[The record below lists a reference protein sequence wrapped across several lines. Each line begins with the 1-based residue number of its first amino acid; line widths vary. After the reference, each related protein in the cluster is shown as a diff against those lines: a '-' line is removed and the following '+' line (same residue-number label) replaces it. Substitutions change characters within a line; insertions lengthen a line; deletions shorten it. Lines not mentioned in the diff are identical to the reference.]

1 MRKYIGTVTEIQ
13 STDVG
18 AILIAKGTKI
28 FDNNLG
34 AIPCITT
41 NVVNDNNNETF
52 SAILDSPFTGRRYIA
67 EFAIDNLDADTEC
80 KMCDWSKA
88 DIYEI

>member
-13 STDVG
+13 STEVG
-18 AILIAKGTKI
+18 AILIANGTNI
-28 FDNNLG
+28 FDNNLF
-34 AIPCITT
+34 AIPCFVTD
-41 NVVNDNNNETF
+41 VVNDNNNETF
-52 SAILDSPFTGRRYIA
+52 SAIMDNPFTGKRYIA
-67 EFAIDNLDADTEC
+67 EFVIENLDTDMEC